1 MSKALIIVIV
11 VVVAIG
17 SLGGAYWYVEDNEGD
32 GVIEENN
39 PPQAL
44 ITSPTA
50 GQKILKTEKITF
62 DGSLSSDEDGDDLTF
77 EWTSSMENFLSNEIY
92 FEMKLTN
99 VGVHIITLM
108 VKDTSDEQ
116 GTAQVTIEV
125 IGEDQENT
133 PPIAVIDNP
142 IDGEKYLTTDSIDFD
157 GTSSSDIDDD
167 IVTYKWT
174 SSLSGV
180 LEENDDI
187 FSSVLEKGE
196 HEITLE
202 VIDSYGEKSEDLV
215 TIEVQ
220 EAGKNNAP
228 QLSDGKVDPESGTVD
243 DDFTFSV
250 NYKDEDNDNPS
261 KIIVKIDN
269 TDYNMV
275 KHSGNDYKVGV
286 IYKYEITGESLGE
299 GNHEFKFGAND
310 GIADAKGDINNHQGP
325 EVVEKSD
332 LGANITAN
340 NTARVGDNITFD
352 GSNSYGEI
360 VSWNWSFGDGNH
372 SDDENETNHI
382 YDKSDNYTVILIVK
396 DDLEKEDS
404 VEHVINIKNQDYDD
418 GSNYNVGPFPNPPED
433 SHQFPVLSGTSI
445 PLINATWTADRNG
458 IGGGEIRLTVW
469 ITNEDG
475 NEIFT
480 DNLTLADGQNSIETN
495 TEFHAFESY
504 GENWEMHV
512 RWDSGSGTNWVTGTM
527 NAKVTY

>member
-1 MSKALIIVIV
+1 MSKALIIVIIA
-11 VVVAIG
+11 VVAIG

-243 DDFTFSV
+243 DDFTLSV
-250 NYKDEDNDNPS
+250 KYKDEDNDNPS

-310 GIADAKGDINNHQGP
+310 GIAEATGDINNHQGP

-352 GSNSYGEI
+352 GSNSFGDIENWTWEFDDGNVSYDENWTYHSYNISNIYTVTLTIRSGSDESTDSIEI
-360 VSWNWSFGDGNH
+360 KVKNNDEHSEHSGNIFGSGSENLAFDVEECGALENPTINVSWN
-372 SDDENETNHI
+372 
-382 YDKSDNYTVILIVK
+382 
-396 DDLEKEDS
+396 
-404 VEHVINIKNQDYDD
+404 
-418 GSNYNVGPFPNPPED
+418 
-433 SHQFPVLSGTSI
+433 
-445 PLINATWTADRNG
+445 
-458 IGGGEIRLTVW
+458 
-469 ITNEDG
+469 ITNGDPTSTANVTINFYDADDNIIYTRDFDVPYG
-475 NEIFT
+475 NANTVRIYKFLNSSEV
-480 DNLTLADGQNSIETN
+480 QNFGVYNIETISN
-495 TEFHAFESY
+495 RTTNLNVEY
-504 GENWEMHV
+504 EMV
-512 RWDSGSGTNWVTGTM
+512 VDV
-527 NAKVTY
+527 YY